1 MMRREQF
8 CGGRLV
14 KEIDQ
19 VNVGGA
25 ATNFKDHY
33 VDGLHVWLLD
43 GEEVTQTE
51 ADAFR
56 ASWEADTKPSTTT

>member
-1 MMRREQF
+1 VRREQF

-25 ATNFKDHY
+25 ATNFVDQY

-43 GEEVTQTE
+43 GKEVTPTE

-56 ASWEADTKPSTTT
+56 AKWEADTKPSTTT